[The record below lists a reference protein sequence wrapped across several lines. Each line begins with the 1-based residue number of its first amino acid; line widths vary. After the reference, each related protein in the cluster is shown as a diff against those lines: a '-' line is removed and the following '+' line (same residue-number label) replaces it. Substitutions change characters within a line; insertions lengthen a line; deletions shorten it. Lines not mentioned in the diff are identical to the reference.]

1 MKKIVI
7 IEDDT
12 DICNMITKF
21 LSDHSYEVCSATNG
35 KEGVDLCQ
43 NFFSRPYHFR
53 LNASNFKRR

>member
-43 NFFSRPYHFR
+43 NFFPDLIILLH
-53 LNASNFKRR
+53 